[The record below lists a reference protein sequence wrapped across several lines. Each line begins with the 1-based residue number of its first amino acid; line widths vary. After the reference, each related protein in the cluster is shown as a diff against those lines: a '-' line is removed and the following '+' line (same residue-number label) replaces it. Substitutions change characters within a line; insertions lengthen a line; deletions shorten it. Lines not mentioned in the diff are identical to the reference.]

1 MESSD
6 VAINEYNQLRASV
19 GMVPASDDD
28 CCEYVAWVVVFDLLA
43 PEVADECKR
52 LPVEQRG
59 LFMMTY
65 AMYLSWLAMK
75 GVESKFPPYSW
86 RGITPLLEREFCKQ
100 PRYQPEMMK
109 RLFDSML
116 KNPPIG
122 ERKGRHFDAS
132 LGPWPDAVMAT
143 NMAGYKL
150 NYSTNAEFILY
161 VAIMRSKILETIGN
175 IAPIDELSK

>member
-6 VAINEYNQLRASV
+6 TAISEYNGLRASV
-19 GMVPASDDD
+19 GMAPASDDD
-28 CCEYVAWVVVFDLLA
+28 CCEYVAWVIVFDLLA
-43 PEVADECKR
+43 PEVADERER

-65 AMYLSWLAMK
+65 TMYLSWLAMK

-86 RGITPLLEREFCKQ
+86 RRITPLLERELSKQ
-100 PRYQPEMMK
+100 PWYLPEVMK

-116 KNPPIG
+116 KNPPVG
-122 ERKGRHFDAS
+122 EHKGRYSDLGSS
-132 LGPWPDAVMAT
+132 LGPWPSAVMAT

-161 VAIMRSKILETIGN
+161 VAIMGGKILETIAN
-175 IAPIDELSK
+175 AAPAG

>member
-6 VAINEYNQLRASV
+6 VAIIEYNELRASV
-19 GMVPASDDD
+19 GMAPASDDD

-43 PEVADECKR
+43 PEVADECER
-52 LPVEQRG
+52 LPVEQRR

-86 RGITPLLEREFCKQ
+86 RRITPLIERELSKQ
-100 PRYQPEMMK
+100 PWYQPEVMK

-116 KNPPIG
+116 KNLPSG
-122 ERKGRHFDAS
+122 ERKGRYSNLGAS
-132 LGPWPDAVMAT
+132 LGPCPEAVAAT
-143 NMAGYKL
+143 NMAGHKL

-161 VAIMRSKILETIGN
+161 VAHNEQQDSR
-175 IAPIDELSK
+175 DDW